1 MGLKQQPESLQV
13 TAGLIGASR
22 LQPTAIPM
30 PQDSDKSGFMPKK
43 AQESDTG
50 MTLPDGPKK
59 MKIFKMPIKVL
70 IP

>member
-30 PQDSDKSGFMPKK
+30 PQDSDESGFMSKK
-43 AQESDTG
+43 AQELGTG

-59 MKIFKMPIKVL
+59 TKIFNTPIKVL
-70 IP
+70 MP